1 MNILYKI
8 KKLLN
13 VATIFSISCYNI
25 AKYKFCFATF
35 EDAVISLCNS
45 LTSNNYIFTKV
56 IQWGVQEIYH
66 EDNINGNDINGN
78 DINGNDINGNDK
90 LKNYFSTFSNNVP
103 YTQDELEYSVSFI
116 KNVTQYTSSR
126 NDELVVDYAPI
137 NSGSV
142 ALVFKAHLNNS
153 PVVIKIL
160 RPNIR
165 NKIKQDID
173 VLLEFF
179 DNIFIRNLIWC
190 YIKINFK
197 QFILNNTENL
207 LNQCNFH
214 DEVKHILLFKNNLK
228 NKKNIVVPDV
238 YTHYTETFNEIIIME
253 FLDGP
258 IAKNVPLDK
267 LKNCLEPLQSFF
279 FDSLFRYKLLHG
291 DFHLGNIIVMND
303 GDKIGII
310 DFGIVHFLTDDAS
323 NQLFDIMFLSLKSQ
337 DIKNFYAILKLI
349 IRFICY
355 HKRHEYEKIF
365 EMLKKDKEVEYLI
378 RSTDF
383 SSNTILKMINK
394 IMSLEDIE
402 VKQTAYTLFLSAM
415 SGLQTVE
422 YVNDNKPLTILT
434 RVYMDKS
441 IHIE

>member
-8 KKLLN
+8 KKVIKVLN
-13 VATIFSISCYNI
+13 IFSISFYNI

-35 EDAVISLCNS
+35 EDAIISLCNS
-45 LTSNNYIFTKV
+45 LTRNNYIFTKV
-56 IQWGVQEIYH
+56 VQWGIQEIYH
-66 EDNINGNDINGN
+66 EDDNTKNNY
-78 DINGNDINGNDK
+78 INGNDK
-90 LKNYFSTFSNNVP
+90 LSNYFSTFSNKVP
-103 YTQDELEYSVSFI
+103 YTQDELEYSISFI
-116 KNVTQYTSSR
+116 KNVTEYTSSR
-126 NDELVVDYAPI
+126 NDELVVDYVPI

-142 ALVFKAHLNNS
+142 ALVFKARLNNS

-160 RPNIR
+160 RPDIR
-165 NKIKQDID
+165 NKIKEDID
-173 VLLEFF
+173 ILLEFF
-179 DNIFIRNLIWC
+179 DNIFIRNIIIWF

-197 QFILNNTENL
+197 DFILNNIENL
-207 LNQCNFH
+207 LNQCNFN
-214 DEVKHILLFKNNLK
+214 DEVKYILLFKNNLK
-228 NKKNIVVPDV
+228 NKKNIVIPDV

-279 FDSLFRYKLLHG
+279 FDSLFRYNILHG

-310 DFGIVHFLTDDAS
+310 DFGIVYFFTDEMS
-323 NQLFDIMFLSLKSQ
+323 NSLFDVMFLSLKTQ
-337 DIKNFYAILKLI
+337 DIKNVYAILKI
-349 IRFICY
+349 MIRFICCGKNE
-355 HKRHEYEKIF
+355 HKEIF
-365 EMLKKDKEVEYLI
+365 KMLKNDKDIEVII
-378 RSTDF
+378 RNDF
-383 SSNTILKMINK
+383 SANLIIKVLNK
-394 IMSLEDIE
+394 IMSLENVK

-415 SGLQTVE
+415 SGIQTIE

-441 IHIE
+441 IKIE

>member
-1 MNILYKI
+1 
-8 KKLLN
+8 
-13 VATIFSISCYNI
+13 
-25 AKYKFCFATF
+25 
-35 EDAVISLCNS
+35 
-45 LTSNNYIFTKV
+45 
-56 IQWGVQEIYH
+56 
-66 EDNINGNDINGN
+66 
-78 DINGNDINGNDK
+78 
-90 LKNYFSTFSNNVP
+90 
-103 YTQDELEYSVSFI
+103 
-116 KNVTQYTSSR
+116 
-126 NDELVVDYAPI
+126 
-137 NSGSV
+137 
-142 ALVFKAHLNNS
+142 
-153 PVVIKIL
+153 
-160 RPNIR
+160 
-165 NKIKQDID
+165 
-173 VLLEFF
+173 
-179 DNIFIRNLIWC
+179 
-190 YIKINFK
+190 
-197 QFILNNTENL
+197 
-207 LNQCNFH
+207 
-214 DEVKHILLFKNNLK
+214 
-228 NKKNIVVPDV
+228 
-238 YTHYTETFNEIIIME
+238 ME

>member
-1 MNILYKI
+1 MTILYKI
-8 KKLLN
+8 KKLIN

-25 AKYKFCFATF
+25 LKYKLRFATF

-45 LTSNNYIFTKV
+45 LTRNNYIFTKV
-56 IQWGVQEIYH
+56 IQWGVQEVYRDDNMKSI
-66 EDNINGNDINGN
+66 NINCE
-78 DINGNDINGNDK
+78 K
-90 LKNYFSTFSNNVP
+90 LKNYFSKFSSCVP
-103 YTQDELEYSVSFI
+103 YTQYELEYSVSFI

-142 ALVFKAHLNNS
+142 ALVFKARLNDS

-160 RPNIR
+160 RPNIK
-165 NKIKQDID
+165 NKIKEDID

-179 DNIFIRNLIWC
+179 GNIFIRNLIWF

-197 QFILNNTENL
+197 HFILNNTENL
-207 LNQCNFH
+207 LNQCNFN
-214 DEVKHILLFKNNLK
+214 DEVKNILLFKNNLK
-228 NKKNIVVPDV
+228 NKKNIVVPNV
-238 YTHYTETFNEIIIME
+238 YTHYTETFNEIIVME

-258 IAKNVPLDK
+258 VAKNVPLDK

-279 FDSLFRYKLLHG
+279 FDSLYRYNILHG

-310 DFGIVHFLTDDAS
+310 DFGIIHILTDEVS
-323 NQLFDIMFLSLKSQ
+323 NSLFDIVFLSLKSK
-337 DIKNFYAILKLI
+337 DIKNFYAMLKLT

-355 HKRHEYEKIF
+355 HERQYKQIF
-365 EMLKKDKEVEYLI
+365 ETLKKDKEFEYVA
-378 RSTDF
+378 RFTDF
-383 SSNTILKMINK
+383 SSNGLLKIINK

-402 VKQTAYTLFLSAM
+402 VKQTAYTLFLSSM
-415 SGLQTVE
+415 SGLQTIE
-422 YVNDNKPLTILT
+422 YVNDNKSLAMLT
-434 RVYMDKS
+434 RLYMDRS
-441 IHIE
+441 IYIE

>member
-1 MNILYKI
+1 MLRNINMMNILYKI
-8 KKLLN
+8 EKLIN
-13 VATIFSISCYNI
+13 VVNIFLISCYNI
-25 AKYKFCFATF
+25 AKYKFRFATF

-56 IQWGVQEIYH
+56 IQWGVQEVYRD
-66 EDNINGNDINGN
+66 DNINSNY
-78 DINGNDINGNDK
+78 INGNDK
-90 LKNYFSTFSNNVP
+90 LKNYFSMFSNNVP
-103 YTQDELEYSVSFI
+103 YTQDELEYSLSFI

-126 NDELVVDYAPI
+126 NDELVVDYDPI

-142 ALVFKAHLNNS
+142 ALVFKAQLNNS

-197 QFILNNTENL
+197 QFIINNTENL

-279 FDSLFRYKLLHG
+279 FDALFRYNILHG

-310 DFGIVHFLTDDAS
+310 DFGIVYFLTDDAS
-323 NQLFDIMFLSLKSQ
+323 NGLFDIVFLSLKSQ
-337 DIKNFYAILKLI
+337 DIKNFYAMLKI
-349 IRFICY
+349 SIRFVFSNKIE
-355 HKRHEYEKIF
+355 HEKIF
-365 EMLKKDKEVEYLI
+365 ERLKKDKEIEFLA

-383 SSNTILKMINK
+383 SSNTLLKIISK
-394 IMSLEDIE
+394 IMSLEE
-402 VKQTAYTLFLSAM
+402 VGVSQTAYALFLSAM

-422 YVNDNKPLTILT
+422 YVNDNKPLTTLT

-441 IHIE
+441 IRIE

>member
-1 MNILYKI
+1 MNILYKILYKI
-8 KKLLN
+8 KKLIN
-13 VATIFSISCYNI
+13 VVTIFSISCYNI
-25 AKYKFCFATF
+25 SKYKLRLTTF

-45 LTSNNYIFTKV
+45 LTKNNYIFTKV

-66 EDNINGNDINGN
+66 HDNIDNINYNNMKD
-78 DINGNDINGNDK
+78 NDK
-90 LKNYFSTFSNNVP
+90 LKTYFSMFSSCVP

-116 KNVTQYTSSR
+116 KNVTQYASSR
-126 NDELVVDYAPI
+126 NDEVDELVVDYTPI

-153 PVVIKIL
+153 PVAIKIL

-165 NKIKQDID
+165 NKIKEDVDI
-173 VLLEFF
+173 LLEFF
-179 DNIFIRNLIWC
+179 DNIFIRNLIWF

-197 QFILNNTENL
+197 HFILNNTENL
-207 LNQCNFH
+207 LNQCNFN
-214 DEVKHILLFKNNLK
+214 DEVKHLLLFKNNLK
-228 NKKNIVVPDV
+228 NKKNIVIPHV

-258 IAKNVPLDK
+258 VAKNVPLDK

-279 FDSLFRYKLLHG
+279 FDSLYRYNILHG

-310 DFGIVHFLTDDAS
+310 DFGIVHFLTDEIS
-323 NQLFDIMFLSLKSQ
+323 NSLFDIVFLSLKAGHN
-337 DIKNFYAILKLI
+337 IKNFYAMLKLT
-349 IRFICY
+349 IRFVCY
-355 HKRHEYEKIF
+355 HKRQYKQIF
-365 EMLKKDKEVEYLI
+365 ETLKKDKEFEYV
-378 RSTDF
+378 RFTDF
-383 SSNTILKMINK
+383 SSNGLLKLINK

-402 VKQTAYTLFLSAM
+402 VKQSAYTLFLSSM
-415 SGLQTVE
+415 SGLQTIE
-422 YVNDNKPLTILT
+422 YVNDNKSLATLT

>member
-8 KKLLN
+8 EKIIN
-13 VATIFSISCYNI
+13 VVTIFSISCYNI
-25 AKYKFCFATF
+25 AKYKFRFSTF

-45 LTSNNYIFTKV
+45 LTRNNYIFTKV
-56 IQWGVQEIYH
+56 IQWGVQEVYH
-66 EDNINGNDINGN
+66 DDTINCDNNSDNIKDNV
-78 DINGNDINGNDK
+78 K
-90 LKNYFSTFSNNVP
+90 LKNYFSVFSNNVP
-103 YTQDELEYSVSFI
+103 YTQDELEHSLACI
-116 KNVTQYTSSR
+116 KNVTQYASSR

-142 ALVFKAHLNNS
+142 ALVFKAQLNNS

-197 QFILNNTENL
+197 QFIINNTENL

-279 FDSLFRYKLLHG
+279 FDSLYRYNILHG

-310 DFGIVHFLTDDAS
+310 DFGIVHFLTDEIS
-323 NQLFDIMFLSLKSQ
+323 NSLFDIVFLSLKAGHN
-337 DIKNFYAILKLI
+337 IKNFYAMLKLT
-349 IRFICY
+349 IRFVCY
-355 HKRHEYEKIF
+355 HKRQYKQIF
-365 EMLKKDKEVEYLI
+365 ETLKKDKEFEYV
-378 RSTDF
+378 RFTDF
-383 SSNTILKMINK
+383 SSNGLLKLINK

-402 VKQTAYTLFLSAM
+402 VKQSAYTLFLSSM
-415 SGLQTVE
+415 SGLQTIE
-422 YVNDNKPLTILT
+422 YVNDNKSLATLT

>member
-8 KKLLN
+8 KKLIN
-13 VATIFSISCYNI
+13 VVNIFSISCYNI

-35 EDAVISLCNS
+35 EDAVMSLCNS

-56 IQWGVQEIYH
+56 IQWGVQEVYH
-66 EDNINGNDINGN
+66 DDN
-78 DINGNDINGNDK
+78 INGNDINGNDK

-142 ALVFKAHLNNS
+142 ALVFKARLNNS

-165 NKIKQDID
+165 NKINQDID

-190 YIKINFK
+190 YVKINFK

-258 IAKNVPLDK
+258 VAKNVPLDK
-267 LKNCLEPLQSFF
+267 MKNCVEDLQSFF
-279 FDSLFRYKLLHG
+279 FDSLYRYKLLHG

-303 GDKIGII
+303 GNKIGVI
-310 DFGIVHFLTDDAS
+310 DFGIVYFLTDELS
-323 NQLFDIMFLSLKSQ
+323 NSLFDIMFLSLKS
-337 DIKNFYAILKLI
+337 DHIKNFYSILKITIRLI
-349 IRFICY
+349 CLDERQ
-355 HKRHEYEKIF
+355 HEIIF
-365 EMLKKDKEVEYLI
+365 ETLRKDKEFRFIVQCNDL
-378 RSTDF
+378 SA
-383 SSNTILKMINK
+383 NTIIKIINK
-394 IMSLEDIE
+394 IMSLDNIKI
-402 VKQTAYTLFLSAM
+402 KQTVYNLLLSSM
-415 SGLQTVE
+415 SGLQTIE
-422 YVNDNKPLTILT
+422 YANDNKPLTTLT

-441 IHIE
+441 IQIE